1 MVWWPRLLRSAK
13 RSLENIWEHRP
24 FVVHN
29 VTDPTSMEAL
39 TCREGLSLAE
49 DLNLASVHMASDYQ
63 VVIKDIDQGTS
74 APYGAIIQEVI
85 ARKLSMT
92 SCHLMYESRNCN
104 FEAHHLAKHA
114 SSLDVC
120 RHIWLGMPYDPV
132 NISVNIISEI

>member
-1 MVWWPRLLRSAK
+1 
-13 RSLENIWEHRP
+13 
-24 FVVHN
+24 
-29 VTDPTSMEAL
+29 
-39 TCREGLSLAE
+39 
-49 DLNLASVHMASDYQ
+49 MASDYQ

-114 SSLDVC
+114 SSLDVGRHIWLGMPYDPVNISVNIISLDVG